1 MAVLSD
7 QEGLGKTYE
16 YTPYVPEET
25 DLKELTFKAL
35 LIGVIMA
42 VILGAANAYL
52 GLKAG
57 ITVAATFPAAV
68 VGMAALRLFRGT
80 ILEENVSRTTGA
92 VGEALVAGAIFTIPA
107 FVIAGVWTEINY
119 LQATVLMLVGGVL
132 GVMFVILLRRILVE
146 ESGLQ
151 FPESVAA
158 AEIHKAGQKGGTG
171 AAFVFSAMGLS
182 ALMELLK
189 NKAGIQIF
197 KEYTTWAM
205 LPAFEEVKDKV
216 LGIFNQMQEQV
227 ARISIGGGALVQ
239 TPSASP
245 ALWGVGYIIGPRL
258 ASITFSGGLLAWAL
272 FVPLILLFVPDLL
285 SYAGNAEVVTA
296 ANAAGQD
303 VNTFLAVGVW
313 FFAVR
318 PLAVGAMLVGAA
330 FTLWNM
336 RKQLTTGIGRAV
348 GDLFKAGAEREKPK
362 RIQTDL
368 PFKMIFSVVG
378 LLVII
383 MSFIY
388 YYFSQD
394 LTAAI
399 TAAVVMTIAGF
410 FFAAV
415 AGYLVGLIGS
425 SNNPISGLTLST
437 LIVASL
443 LILIFGVPGRVGEF
457 AAIAAVLGVA
467 SVVCCA
473 CGVAGDMLQDLKVG
487 HILGGTPWR
496 MEIGKLTGVLF
507 AALVMAIPLIVLHE
521 GYKATGG
528 IGGTDLPAPQA
539 GLMAMLSKGII
550 GGDLAWPLV
559 IVGMFFSVGLILIKS
574 PSPMLIAIGMYLPLH
589 TTFAI
594 FVGGVIRW
602 TIDRIVARRKIEGD
616 AKQKVENT
624 GILLASGMIAGEAL
638 MAIILAAFVFFETS
652 LLGIFGLGTL
662 VESPEAWLGIAVFV
676 VISFVLIYFP
686 LRSAK
691 GVPAKTQEEE
701 TA

>member
-1 MAVLSD
+1 MAVVGD

-80 ILEENVSRTTGA
+80 ILEENVARTTGA

-107 FVIAGVWTEINY
+107 FVIAGVWEGLDY
-119 LQATVLMLVGGVL
+119 LQATILMLVGGIL
-132 GVMFVILLRRILVE
+132 GVMFVVLLRRIMVE
-146 ESGLQ
+146 ESGLL

-171 AAFVFSAMGLS
+171 AGFVFGAMGLAALVELFKNS
-182 ALMELLK
+182 AGVQLF
-189 NKAGIQIF
+189 Q
-197 KEYTTWAM
+197 EYITWAI
-205 LPAFEEVKDKV
+205 LPSAEAVRERVIRIYNAV
-216 LGIFNQMQEQV
+216 NEQV
-227 ARISIGGGALVQ
+227 ASIQIGGGSLIQ

-272 FVPLILLFVPDLL
+272 FVPLILLLAPDILQF
-285 SYAGNAEVVTA
+285 AGSESVA
-296 ANAAGQD
+296 AAAAGAGQD
-303 VNTFLAVGVW
+303 VNTWLAVSVW
-313 FFAVR
+313 LNVVR
-318 PLAVGAMLVGAA
+318 PLAVGAMLVGAV
-330 FTLWNM
+330 FTLWSM
-336 RKQLTTGIGRAV
+336 RQKLITGIGRAV
-348 GDLFKAGAEREKPK
+348 GDLFKASHEREARL

-368 PFKMIFSVVG
+368 PFKLIFSTIGVLVV
-378 LLVII
+378 V
-383 MSFIY
+383 MAVIY

-394 LTAAI
+394 IIAAL

-437 LIVASL
+437 LIVAAL
-443 LILIFGVPGRVGEF
+443 LILLFGVPDRVGEF

-496 MEIGKLTGVLF
+496 MEVGKLTGVVF
-507 AALVMAIPLIVLHE
+507 AALVMTIPLIVLHE
-521 GYKATGG
+521 GYRATGG

-550 GGDLAWPLV
+550 TQDLAWPLV
-559 IVGMFFSVGLILIKS
+559 IVGMFFSLGLILIKS

-594 FVGGVIRW
+594 FVGGLIRF
-602 TIDRIVARRKIEGD
+602 TIDKMVARRKIGGEV
-616 AKQKVENT
+616 KQGVENT
-624 GILLASGMIAGEAL
+624 GILIASGLIAGEAL
-638 MAIILAAFVFFETS
+638 MAIILAALVFFETN
-652 LLGIFGLGTL
+652 LLEVIGLQTII
-662 VESPEAWLGIAVFV
+662 ESPEAWPGIVAL
-676 VISFVLIYFP
+676 VIIAFVLIYFP
-686 LRSAK
+686 LRSARR
-691 GVPAKTQEEE
+691 ASSE
-701 TA
+701 TTPTA